1 MEKIVIIGG
10 GFGGLAV
17 GLLLQ
22 HRGYSTTI
30 IEAQNRL
37 GGVARGIHHNGI
49 IFDSGPVVITLPEL
63 MEEIYAEL
71 GLDFY
76 KEIKT
81 INPPGYSE
89 LVFDNI
95 RLNFYDEKNKLR
107 EEVERIRPDQ
117 MDKFDTFL
125 EKLKSLYDILF
136 DQEDEDFT
144 ITKWR
149 MLKKAPTLLK
159 HQIFK
164 SSQWLSNKYFQDEL
178 MRVIFSYKVLAVGN
192 PMTTNMLYTAL
203 VYSLNDRGVFI
214 KGGMY
219 KVIENMERHYRRLGG
234 VIILGTR
241 VEDILKN
248 ASKVTGVRLSAR
260 SINSDII
267 ISNADSVH
275 VSNMVRSG
283 KKDGRRYSHSFFIT
297 YFISNREYPDTAHQ
311 THIFSGSYS
320 NLLNEIKKNNNNRP
334 PKDLV
339 LYLYSPKRVDPE
351 MAPEGKDM
359 FYVASAVPNNKSNID
374 WEKEKGKY
382 EERILQFLNDGVLPD
397 VLDHIEYKYTIT
409 PDDFENELF
418 IHQGGVFSLEPSI
431 LQSGPFREKD
441 EGIEGLYCVG
451 GGTATGGGIV
461 GVLLSAINVADK
473 ITGSVT
479 S

>member
-10 GFGGLAV
+10 GFGGVAA

-22 HRGYSTTI
+22 HRGYKTVI
-30 IEAQNRL
+30 VEAQDRL
-37 GGVARGIHHNGI
+37 GGVAKGIHHNGM

-63 MEEIYAEL
+63 MEEIYEEL

-76 KEIKT
+76 KEIET
-81 INPPGYSE
+81 ITPPGYSE
-89 LVFDNI
+89 LVFDDI

-117 MDKFDTFL
+117 LENFDKFL
-125 EKLKSLYDILF
+125 EKLRSLYNLLF
-136 DQEDEDFT
+136 NQEDEDFT

-149 MLKKAPTLLK
+149 MLKKAPALLK
-159 HQIFK
+159 NQIFR
-164 SSQWLSNKYFQDEL
+164 SSQWLSNKFFDDDL
-178 MRVIFSYKVLAVGN
+178 MRAIFSYKVLAVGN

-219 KVIENMERHYRRLGG
+219 KAIENMEHHYRRLGG
-234 VIILGTR
+234 EIMLGTR
-241 VEDILKN
+241 VKEILKSD
-248 ASKVTGVRLSAR
+248 SKITGVSLGDK
-260 SINSDII
+260 SINAEIV
-267 ISNADSVH
+267 ISNADVAH
-275 VSNMVRSG
+275 VSAMLKSG
-283 KKDGRRYSHSFFIT
+283 KEDDRRYSHSFFIT
-297 YFISNREYPDTAHQ
+297 YFITDREYPDTAHQ
-311 THIFSGSYS
+311 THIFSGSYT
-320 NLLNEIKKNNNNRP
+320 NLLQEIKDNNMNHP

-374 WEKEKGKY
+374 WQNEKGKY
-382 EERILQFLNDGVLPD
+382 EERILQYLNDGVLPS
-397 VLDHIEYKYTIT
+397 VLDHIEFKFTIT

-418 IHQGGVFSLEPSI
+418 IHKGGVFSLEPSI
-431 LQSGPFREKD
+431 LQSGPFREKTV
-441 EGIEGLYCVG
+441 GINGLYCVG

-461 GVLLSAINVADK
+461 GVLLSAINVANK
-473 ITGSVT
+473 ISGN
-479 S
+479 